1 MTIREQVEKEKTDIY
16 TFLAAKYN
24 IPRAEVKVLVRY
36 VYRSNLSENDKFK
49 TPRVPYAK
57 MINDFID
64 YTLNK
69 TEYETK
75 RNHRTSESL

>member
-16 TFLAAKYN
+16 TFLAEKYN
-24 IPRAEVKVLVRY
+24 IPRAEVKRVLVMY
-36 VYRSNLSENDKFK
+36 AYRSNLSENDKFK

-69 TEYETK
+69 MEYETK
-75 RNHRTSESL
+75 RNY